1 MTLTILNAPFGSNP
15 GSFNFERRGPA
26 HVLYFEDSPRRVR
39 VKFAG
44 VTVADSRRMK
54 LLHETGCIVVYYFHK
69 DDIRGDLLVP
79 SDHTSECPFK
89 GTARYWSVRVSDRD
103 AENAVWAYD
112 DPIDGAPDLADY
124 RAFYWNKM
132 DAWFEEDEEVFG
144 HARDPY
150 HRIDVVPSSRHVKIR
165 VGGEVVAETTRPL
178 ILFESSLPSR
188 YYIPEEDVRADLLEK
203 SDTTSVCPY
212 KGTASYLSVRAG
224 GELHRDV
231 IWMYREPRLA
241 VSKVEGHLCF
251 FDEKVDVELDGELQ
265 EPPRTHWS

>member
-15 GSFNFERRGPA
+15 GSFNFERSPPA

-39 VKFAG
+39 VKLAG
-44 VTVADSRRMK
+44 VTVVDSRRMK

-79 SDHTSECPFK
+79 SEHTSVCPFK
-89 GTARYWSVRVSDRD
+89 GSARYWSIRVGDRV
-103 AENAVWAYD
+103 AENVVWGYD
-112 DPIDGAPDLADY
+112 APIDGAPDLAGY
-124 RAFYWNKM
+124 RAFYWDRM

-165 VGGEVVAETTRPL
+165 IGGEVVAETTKPQ

-188 YYIPEEDVRADLLEK
+188 YYIPEKDVRADLLRK
-203 SDTTSVCPY
+203 SDTTSICPY
-212 KGTASYLSVRAG
+212 KGTASYLSVFSDN
-224 GELHRDV
+224 ELHPDV
-231 IWMYREPRLA
+231 IWTYREPRLA
-241 VSKVEGHLCF
+241 VSKVAGHLCF
-251 FDEKVDVELDGELQ
+251 FNEKVDVELDGELQ
-265 EPPRTHWS
+265 PRPKTHWS

>member
-1 MTLTILNAPFGSNP
+1 
-15 GSFNFERRGPA
+15 
-26 HVLYFEDSPRRVR
+26 
-39 VKFAG
+39 
-44 VTVADSRRMK
+44 
-54 LLHETGCIVVYYFHK
+54 
-69 DDIRGDLLVP
+69 
-79 SDHTSECPFK
+79 
-89 GTARYWSVRVSDRD
+89 
-103 AENAVWAYD
+103 
-112 DPIDGAPDLADY
+112 
-124 RAFYWNKM
+124 M

-165 VGGEVVAETTRPL
+165 VGSEVVAETASPL

-203 SDTTSVCPY
+203 SDTTSICPY
-212 KGTASYLSVRAG
+212 KGTANYLSVRAG

-231 IWMYREPRLA
+231 IWMYREPHLA

-265 EPPRTHWS
+265 EPPKTHWS